1 MRCRKKAAS
10 LLLPTASPLTSRVP
24 LRCLSA
30 GPNERQLCVY
40 SFCGGLI
47 VEIHDSVRLRL
58 N

>member
-1 MRCRKKAAS
+1 MQKEGCESAAAHS
-10 LLLPTASPLTSRVP
+10 KPADLARALEVLER
-24 LRCLSA
+24 